1 MRVSVDRLG
10 RLVIPKHLRLAL
22 GIGPG
27 TELELMPDGT
37 GLRLEPL
44 PRAEREIREA
54 DDLPIL
60 GFVAGAHLDDETV
73 RDLRDQMNR

>member
-10 RLVIPKHLRLAL
+10 RLVIPKSLRLAL

-44 PRAEREIREA
+44 PRAEREIGEA
-54 DDLPIL
+54 DGLPLL
-60 GFVAGAHLDDETV
+60 GFVPGAHLDDEIV